1 LGDYLRWAQSVGC
14 TVQASYGRTAD
25 GEMVLVTRIE
35 APDGKWVVEVGTEQ
49 HEFLA
54 PTTVSRF
61 DRRLGLKS
69 PFASLP

>member
-1 LGDYLRWAQSVGC
+1 LGAKRRMHGSIKLRSN
-14 TVQASYGRTAD
+14 SRRR
-25 GEMVLVTRIE
+25 MVLVTRIE
-35 APDGKWVVEVGTEQ
+35 ASDGKWVVEVGTEQ

-54 PTTVSRF
+54 PTTVSRL

>member
-1 LGDYLRWAQSVGC
+1 
-14 TVQASYGRTAD
+14 
-25 GEMVLVTRIE
+25 MVLVTRIE